1 VAMSKVYHL
10 YRGGV
15 PAKKSEEEK
24 NSMEVKEVKK
34 EEAQAEYPESREE
47 LIELLKKKEAEA
59 KEYKELMLRYAAEV
73 ENLKK
78 SFKREKEEYFKYA
91 LETFMK
97 ELLPFV
103 DNLER
108 ALEAAAAL
116 GVFVMI
122 HVGGTRSSMEKLV
135 NMLRPGDVVTH
146 SYHGND
152 HGILDDAGRVK
163 EGIREAQRKGVIFDV
178 GHGAASFWFR
188 NGVPALLQGFPPDSI
203 STDLHMGNINGH
215 VHSML
220 DTMSKYLAMGMPFQE
235 VIYRS
240 TTTPAKATSA
250 RSCAA

>member
-1 VAMSKVYHL
+1 MSKVYHL

-108 ALEAAAAL
+108 ALEAAKESQDAKAL
-116 GVFVMI
+116 I
-122 HVGGTRSSMEKLV
+122 
-135 NMLRPGDVVTH
+135 
-146 SYHGND
+146 
-152 HGILDDAGRVK
+152 
-163 EGIREAQRKGVIFDV
+163 EGIELTLKGLLQTLEKFGLKQFEVAIGEAFRPELHEALAVEETHEHPEGAVVRTFQKGYTLHERVI
-178 GHGAASFWFR
+178 R
-188 NGVPALLQGFPPDSI
+188 PALVAVAKKPAE
-203 STDLHMGNINGH
+203 
-215 VHSML
+215 
-220 DTMSKYLAMGMPFQE
+220 KK
-235 VIYRS
+235 
-240 TTTPAKATSA
+240 TPEESSGEEEKNS
-250 RSCAA
+250 

>member
-1 VAMSKVYHL
+1 MSKVYHL

-108 ALEAAAAL
+108 ALEAAKESQDVKAL
-116 GVFVMI
+116 I
-122 HVGGTRSSMEKLV
+122 
-135 NMLRPGDVVTH
+135 
-146 SYHGND
+146 
-152 HGILDDAGRVK
+152 
-163 EGIREAQRKGVIFDV
+163 EGIELTLKGLLQTLEKFGLKQFEVAIGEAFRPELHEALAVEETHEHPEGAVVRTFQKGYTLHERVI
-178 GHGAASFWFR
+178 R
-188 NGVPALLQGFPPDSI
+188 PALVAVAKKPAE
-203 STDLHMGNINGH
+203 
-215 VHSML
+215 
-220 DTMSKYLAMGMPFQE
+220 KK
-235 VIYRS
+235 
-240 TTTPAKATSA
+240 TPEEGSGEEEKNS
-250 RSCAA
+250 